1 MRFRVLGPLSVSDDH
16 GTLLRVPQARQ
27 RALLCVLLLHANE
40 WVDATRLAGLL
51 WGADVPGSGAGALR
65 THIWALR
72 RVLAPAR
79 RLHQSGHGY
88 RLEVNPGELD
98 LEEFRQLAAEAQRAL
113 AEGNLPRSAPL
124 FSRALRLWREP
135 TLADIPRTRVMQAAA
150 RRLLDEHQA
159 ASEALTE
166 VRLAL
171 GQHRELIPWLRAQAT
186 ADPAQERRWEHLML
200 ALYRCGR
207 RAEALAAFAQ
217 VRRALADEY
226 GIDPGPELTRLQQMV
241 LADDPA
247 LSLGGDPRAS
257 RAMSVCALGQQPLDG
272 PSLRRPSYPL

>member
-16 GTLLRVPQARQ
+16 GAELQVSQARQ
-27 RALLCVLLLHANE
+27 RALLCVLLLNADE
-40 WVDATRLAGLL
+40 VVDATRLVGML

-65 THIWALR
+65 THVWALR

-79 RLHQSGHGY
+79 RLHQSAPGY

-98 LEEFRQLAAEAQRAL
+98 LEEFRQLAAEGQRAL
-113 AEGNLPRSAPL
+113 AAGNPERSVPL
-124 FSRALRLWREP
+124 LGRALRLWAEP
-135 TLADIPRTRVMQAAA
+135 ALADVPGTRVMQLAA
-150 RRLLDEHQA
+150 RRLLDEHHA

-166 VRLAL
+166 ARLAL
-171 GQHRELIPWLRAQAT
+171 GQHRELIPWLRAQAA
-186 ADPAQERRWEHLML
+186 ADPGQERRWEQLML

-226 GIDPGPELTRLQQMV
+226 GIDPGPQLTRLQQMV
-241 LADDPA
+241 LQDDPA
-247 LSLGGDPRAS
+247 LT
-257 RAMSVCALGQQPLDG
+257 
-272 PSLRRPSYPL
+272 LRG

>member
-1 MRFRVLGPLSVSDDH
+1 MRFRVLGPLNVSDDH
-16 GTLLRVPQARQ
+16 GAALRVPQARQ

-40 WVDATRLAGLL
+40 LVDATRLTGLL
-51 WGADVPGSGAGALR
+51 WGVDVPDSGAGALR

-72 RVLAPAR
+72 RILAPAT
-79 RLHQSGHGY
+79 RLHQSAHGY
-88 RLEVNPGELD
+88 RLEVNPGESD
-98 LEEFRQLAAEAQRAL
+98 LEEFRHLAADGQRAL
-113 AEGNLPRSAPL
+113 DEENPRRAVPL
-124 FSRALRLWREP
+124 FGRALRLWREP
-135 TLADIPRTRVMQAAA
+135 ALADVPGTRVMRLAAG
-150 RRLLDEHQA
+150 RLLDEHQA

-166 VRLAL
+166 ARLAL
-171 GQHRELIPWLRAQAT
+171 GQHRELVPWLRAQAS

-241 LADDPA
+241 LKDDPA
-247 LSLGGDPRAS
+247 LSLRG
-257 RAMSVCALGQQPLDG
+257 
-272 PSLRRPSYPL
+272 